1 MSTLKESTEEILDN
15 AMEFNTEV
23 QADHLSMQNTC
34 AELLR
39 LCKEQND
46 MACVY
51 RNINPNTCDSC
62 AEIYLELPGMEGYA
76 LTQDVEARMSQ
87 LRDVLAN
94 KHASVQRQ
102 IAQEVYAMLNGAI
115 ADLDKTEVY
124 PRFHDIFTD
133 EKETLCMDYHAWENT
148 ATTLKELL
156 VSIAKVGSEAVSYMD
171 LKNKF
176 LQNSELNCLLTDLVI
191 TDDDYITMNVKGPS
205 VQKFTTSDEEF
216 NAIGPMLNNIADAQ
230 ILKDLAD
237 MKHRL
242 MERVNSVDSY
252 DGIKMAHFAA
262 QVIMA
267 VKNSVLLTRQYF
279 KACVNELD

>member
-1 MSTLKESTEEILDN
+1 MSTLKESTEEILDA

-46 MACVY
+46 IACVY
-51 RNINPNTCDSC
+51 RNINPTTCDSC

-87 LRDVLAN
+87 LRVVLAN
-94 KHASVQRQ
+94 KHVSMQRQ

-115 ADLDKTEVY
+115 SDLDKTEVY
-124 PRFHDIFTD
+124 PRFHDIFND
-133 EKETLCMDYHAWENT
+133 QKDTLWLDYHAWENMS
-148 ATTLKELL
+148 TTLKELL
-156 VSIAKVGSEAVSYMD
+156 TSIAKIGSESLTYTD

-176 LQNSELNCLLTDLVI
+176 LETNELNCLLTDLII
-191 TDDDYITMNVKGPS
+191 TDDDYVTMNVKSPS
-205 VQKFTTSDEEF
+205 VQKLVTSDEEF
-216 NAIGPMLNNIADAQ
+216 NAIGPMLNSIADTQ
-230 ILKDLAD
+230 TLKDLAS
-237 MKHRL
+237 MKHQL
-242 MERVNSVDSY
+242 MEKVNSADPY

-262 QVIMA
+262 QVVMA
-267 VKNSVLLTRQYF
+267 VKNSVLLLRQYF
-279 KACVNELD
+279 KACVNELE